1 MQTIWL
7 FVPRPSSSHELNSQI
22 ALSVSHKS
30 TFLPSERSIQWRNAS
45 PQLYTRSA
53 FIKYV
58 SVSVISIGVQRI
70 SEMSF
75 DSAHTPTVFGTDNIH
90 AIIFLL
96 PFGVQIAFAHRWRWR
111 RRRRRLPFSTG
122 RGASRERTSSFVH
135 FWKRNGRYRN

>member
-22 ALSVSHKS
+22 ASVSHKS
-30 TFLPSERSIQWRNAS
+30 TFLLRPNDITAQWS
-45 PQLYTRSA
+45 PQLHTRSA

-75 DSAHTPTVFGTDNIH
+75 DSADTPTVFGTDNIH

-96 PFGVQIAFAHRWRWR
+96 PFGVQIAFAHRRRWR
-111 RRRRRLPFSTG
+111 R
-122 RGASRERTSSFVH
+122 
-135 FWKRNGRYRN
+135 